1 MKLNA
6 IAKTTAA
13 GAVAL
18 LIAGCGGGS
27 GDIAT
32 PPVVN
37 PPVQPPAASLQ
48 LSGTAATGLA
58 LASASVEV
66 KCAEGTGT
74 TTTGTSGGYT
84 VKLEGGK
91 LPCII
96 RVTGTRDGAEVTLHS
111 VTEAGT
117 ADAATNQTS
126 AVANVTPLTEI
137 VVAQLTGGLPG
148 QAFVTFSDTSASQ
161 ITTEKLTAATTAVLT
176 ALKDATGLDFTA
188 TGDPFKTTLVA
199 ATSPTEKVDN
209 PYDNLL
215 DDLGKKVAI
224 EALPQVVTQVATAAA
239 SGSSAGLQ
247 DAMVAVDAGSMP
259 NCPSVLSGKYRFV
272 EYFGSTYVRT
282 LNFKAMTAAR
292 PDGSSVPIT
301 VDAAK
306 PCEFVTVSDVNGNE
320 VKFEV
325 AMGAAGVGAARIQN
339 ITAGR
344 NNVAWVFPEQS
355 HTLSELTGS
364 WTFHQGGFMPGDGL
378 VHWPGKL
385 EVAADGKA
393 SVCDYEFGA
402 STWTTCTPDTEANL
416 SAKARSDGGFDLVDS
431 SLVVASAW
439 GYRAPSGSLT
449 VFATTNAAGSNDPAA
464 EQTVLVLFKPRTQ
477 ELPAVNSVSKYWD
490 VSIARVF
497 GSAPGD
503 NNAAFV
509 ADSNT
514 ITAVDSATSSVS
526 RKRTSDGREDTFKY
540 NAPIDGLRFRAQVPG
555 MLGVYTFPLPG
566 LGIALSVNSA
576 ASSTHLYNVSIGRP

>member
-1 MKLNA
+1 MKFNA

-27 GDIAT
+27 DDVAT
-32 PPVVN
+32 PPVVT
-37 PPVQPPAASLQ
+37 PPAASLQ

-58 LASASVEV
+58 LAGASVEV

-74 TTTGTSGGYT
+74 TTTSTSGGYT

-96 RVTGTRDGAEVTLHS
+96 RVTGTKDGAEVTLHS

-148 QAFVTFSDTSASQ
+148 EAFAAFSDTSASQ
-161 ITTEKLTAATTAVLT
+161 ITTEKLTAATTTVLT

-239 SGSSAGLQ
+239 SGSSAGLE
-247 DAMVAVDAGSMP
+247 DAMASVDAGSLP
-259 NCPSVLSGKYRFV
+259 NCPAVLSGKYRIV
-272 EYFGSTYVRT
+272 EYFGSSYVRT
-282 LNFKAMTAAR
+282 LDFKTMTAAR
-292 PDGSSVPIT
+292 PNDTTTIPIT

-306 PCEFVTVSDVNGNE
+306 PCEFTTLSTVNGNE
-320 VKFEV
+320 VKFEF
-325 AMGAAGVGAARIQN
+325 AMGAGGVGAARIQN
-339 ITAGR
+339 LTAGR
-344 NNVAWVFPEQS
+344 NNVAWVFPVQS
-355 HTLSELTGS
+355 HTASELTGA
-364 WTFHQGGFMPGDGL
+364 WTFHQGGFMPGEGL

-393 SVCDYEFGA
+393 SACDYEFGA
-402 STWTTCTPDTEANL
+402 STWSTCTPDTGANL
-416 SAKARSDGGFDLVDS
+416 SLAARTDGGFDVMDS
-431 SLVVASAW
+431 SRVAASAW

-449 VFATTNAAGSNDPAA
+449 LFATTNAAGSNDPTV

-477 ELPAVNSVSKYWD
+477 ALPAVGAVTKYWD
-490 VSIARVF
+490 VGIARAF
-497 GSAPGD
+497 GAAPGD
-503 NNAAFV
+503 NKATFLT
-509 ADSNT
+509 DSNT
-514 ITAVDSATSSVS
+514 ITAVDSAASTVF
-526 RKRTSDGREDTFKY
+526 RERASDGRKDTFVY
-540 NAPIDGLRFRAQVPG
+540 NAPLDGLRYRAQVTG

-576 ASSTHLYNVSIGRP
+576 ASTTHLYNVSVGRQ

>member
-1 MKLNA
+1 MKFNA

-37 PPVQPPAASLQ
+37 PPAQPPAASLQ

-58 LASASVEV
+58 LASANVEV
-66 KCAEGTGT
+66 KCAEGSGT
-74 TTTGTSGGYT
+74 ATTDASGGYT

-91 LPCII
+91 LPCMI
-96 RVTGTRDGAEVTLHS
+96 RVTGTAGGVEVTLHS

-148 QAFVTFSDTSASQ
+148 AAFVAFSDTSASQ
-161 ITTEKLTAATTAVLT
+161 ITTEKLTTAITTVLT
-176 ALKDATGLDFTA
+176 ALKDASGLDFGTI
-188 TGDPFKTTLVA
+188 DPFKAPLVA
-199 ATSPTEKVDN
+199 ATSSAPAQGN
-209 PYDNLL
+209 AYDKLL
-215 DDLGKKVAI
+215 DQLGAKVAP
-224 EALPQVVTQVATAAA
+224 EALPQLVTQVATAAA
-239 SGSSAGLQ
+239 SGSTAGLQ
-247 DAMVAVDAGSMP
+247 DAMVAVDAGSLP

-282 LNFKAMTAAR
+282 LNFKTMTAAR
-292 PDGSSVPIT
+292 PDGTSVPIT

-306 PCEFVTVSDVNGNE
+306 PCEFVTVADVSGNE

-325 AMGAAGVGAARIQN
+325 AIGSAGVGAARIQN

-355 HTLSELTGS
+355 HTVSELVGS
-364 WTFHQGGFMPGDGL
+364 WTFHQGGFMPGDGF

-393 SVCDYEFGA
+393 SVCEYEFGA
-402 STWTTCTPDTEANL
+402 STWSTCTPDTEANL
-416 SAKARSDGGFDLVDS
+416 TVAARTDGGVNLMDS
-431 SLVVASAW
+431 SRVAANAW
-439 GYRAPSGSLT
+439 GYRAPNGSLT
-449 VFATTNAAGSNDPAA
+449 VFATTNAAGSSDPAV

-477 ELPAVNSVSKYWD
+477 QLPAVGSVTKYWD
-490 VSIARVF
+490 VSIARQF
-497 GSAPGD
+497 SAGPGV
-503 NNAAFV
+503 NNASFA

-514 ITAVDSATSSVS
+514 IQSVDSTASTVS
-526 RKRTSDGREDTFKY
+526 RKRTSDGREDTFVY
-540 NAPIDGLRFRAQVPG
+540 NAPLDGLRFRAQVPG

-576 ASSTHLYNVSIGRP
+576 ASSTHLYNVSVGRP